1 MYNETQNIFQT
12 LYNNV
17 KHFIKIVQGFKE
29 DCTDCTDCNAV
40 HQLQC
45 FVKCCTTCTIL
56 LFRCTS
62 DCRGSSSLQL
72 PRLGWRPSALLGL
85 LVLFCIIARPSAP
98 LSSSLHSLLPG
109 ARVPAPRRASACA
122 PAQVDT
128 GCSSVVVSVTV
139 PRRDRDVS
147 VTVPRRR
154 RRRRQRRQVHGQR
167 RLHCWDP
174 QVPHHHC
181 RLKAPPCPTSWPNF
195 LECLCSN
202 PKTRGSRRRTFLP
215 MA

>member
-1 MYNETQNIFQT
+1 MKHKTFVKHCKINVKGVSTF
-12 LYNNV
+12 V

-45 FVKCCTTCTIL
+45 FVKCCTTRTIL

-62 DCRGSSSLQL
+62 DCLGSSLLQL

-98 LSSSLHSLLPG
+98 FSSSLHSLLPG
-109 ARVPAPRRASACA
+109 ALAPAPRRASASA
-122 PAQVDT
+122 RAGAQFDT
-128 GCSSVVVSVTV
+128 GCGSVVW
-139 PRRDRDVS
+139 RGDVS
-147 VTVPRRR
+147 VTVPHRR
-154 RRRRQRRQVHGQR
+154 RRRRQRRQVHGQW

-174 QVPHHHC
+174 QVPNHYC
-181 RLKAPPCPTSWPNF
+181 RRKAPHCPTSW
-195 LECLCSN
+195 L
-202 PKTRGSRRRTFLP
+202 G
-215 MA
+215 